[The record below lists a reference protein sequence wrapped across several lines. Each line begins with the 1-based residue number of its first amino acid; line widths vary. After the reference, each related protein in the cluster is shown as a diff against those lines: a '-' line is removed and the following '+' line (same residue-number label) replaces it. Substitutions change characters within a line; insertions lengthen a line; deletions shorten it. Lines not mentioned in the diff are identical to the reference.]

1 MTEPTAPIR
10 KSSLPCIPPP
20 EWEFHTWFPHPDG
33 GGDMVPGER
42 QRGVLVRRRV
52 SYGDWET
59 VRPDRWADEPPTA
72 VSSAGVVQLP
82 PTNQAAAV
90 SPPAVDRAALSAKLW
105 AVAERH
111 IVAEWICCEPLEPRH
126 DLCAKGYA
134 ALSMAKTLLVDGD
147 PEEVWN
153 PAAPLLDAVID
164 LLPAPVDRATVLRE
178 EAALIRA
185 HCPDHLDDNSAEG
198 SWMNCHCDVADDM
211 ERRAAAEAT
220 QVAASPERANESVP
234 SVAADRAAVLREAA
248 DGFDRHVAQIL
259 DGVGDKAVFVAKA
272 LRDRAAVW
280 SEAAETLR
288 RLAAETKPEPVTEDR
303 PIAYRS
309 YGARALYCVIC
320 ARQEDRCEPVTQVDE
335 KDVCSFC
342 GGNLL
347 AVSSRTLG
355 GVIAKYLE
363 EAP

>member
-1 MTEPTAPIR
+1 MPE
-10 KSSLPCIPPP
+10 LPAI
-20 EWEFHTWFPHPDG
+20 
-33 GGDMVPGER
+33 
-42 QRGVLVRRRV
+42 
-52 SYGDWET
+52 
-59 VRPDRWADEPPTA
+59 DRM
-72 VSSAGVVQLP
+72 
-82 PTNQAAAV
+82 
-90 SPPAVDRAALSAKLW
+90 SPPAVWIDGHPLLEAIAAAVWEQCSTEGTSLVVDDPRNI
-105 AVAERH
+105 AVA
-111 IVAEWICCEPLEPRH
+111 
-126 DLCAKGYA
+126 A
-134 ALSMAKTLLVDGD
+134 ASV
-147 PEEVWN
+147 
-153 PAAPLLDAVID
+153 
-164 LLPAPVDRATVLRE
+164 LPAPV
-178 EAALIRA
+178 
-185 HCPDHLDDNSAEG
+185 
-198 SWMNCHCDVADDM
+198 
-211 ERRAAAEAT
+211 
-220 QVAASPERANESVP
+220 
-234 SVAADRAAVLREAA
+234 DRAAVLREAA

-259 DGVGDKAVFVAKA
+259 ESVGDKAVFVAKA